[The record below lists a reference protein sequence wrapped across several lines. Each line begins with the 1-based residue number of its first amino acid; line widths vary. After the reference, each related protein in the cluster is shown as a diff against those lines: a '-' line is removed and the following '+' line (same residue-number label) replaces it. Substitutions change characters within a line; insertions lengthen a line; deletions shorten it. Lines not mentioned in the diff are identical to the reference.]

1 MTTINLNRVAVAI
14 NRVGDKQLNAT
25 TKASSNGENKGTH
38 VLVFTK
44 HIKGGHL
51 GGRSGRVAVPVSD
64 IRTISESHIDST
76 TLLRTSDGGTIAV
89 EESFE
94 KAVEMWEM
102 ACGR

>member
-1 MTTINLNRVAVAI
+1 MNLLQLNRSMKTDETA
-14 NRVGDKQLNAT
+14 
-25 TKASSNGENKGTH
+25 KASSNGEMNMDENKGTN

-44 HIKGGHL
+44 HIKDGHL
-51 GGRSGRVAVPVSD
+51 GGRSGRVAVPVAD
-64 IRTISESHIDST
+64 IRTISESHIDGT